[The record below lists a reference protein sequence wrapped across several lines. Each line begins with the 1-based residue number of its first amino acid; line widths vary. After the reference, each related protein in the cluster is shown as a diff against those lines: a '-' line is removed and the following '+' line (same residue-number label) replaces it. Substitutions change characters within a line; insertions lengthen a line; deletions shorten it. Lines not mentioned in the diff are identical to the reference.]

1 MVNTSQDFNHPKSV
15 FPGAIGVFDKMTDNE
30 ETFLII
36 LYFVLF
42 IIVSC
47 VLYIAAHMI
56 DDLIRNQGD
65 KTKRCGMVGKTESE
79 TCV

>member
-1 MVNTSQDFNHPKSV
+1 
-15 FPGAIGVFDKMTDNE
+15 MTDNE

-47 VLYIAAHMI
+47 VLFIAASMI